1 MRSFTAFAVA
11 VLAVFAVAGWAVAQ
25 APPPAATPAPQ
36 QPPAAAAPAA
46 PPAAPPVAAPAAAP
60 VAALAKGLP
69 TTQPKFLHI
78 VREQVKVGRYAD
90 HSKWEAGWPAAF
102 EKAKDPG
109 YYIALVSV
117 TGPSEALYV
126 MPYASQAGF
135 GEAMAREQ
143 ADPALTAETERLS
156 RGDAEFISDATA
168 IQAVGRP
175 ELSRGEY
182 PDIAMMR
189 FWEITTFRV
198 KPGHG
203 EDFAAAVKTWA
214 AAAGRS
220 ASSNRWRTYEVVA
233 GAPDGTYLMFST
245 VVSFAEFDKAMT
257 DGEVTWKGLT
267 FEERSTLQKAFTEGV
282 VSSTTNRYRLDPVQS
297 YVPAET
303 RQKDPAFWMPK
314 SPEKKP

>member
-1 MRSFTAFAVA
+1 MRKTFLSLTL
-11 VLAVFAVAGWAVAQ
+11 LALVAGGT
-25 APPPAATPAPQ
+25 AT
-36 QPPAAAAPAA
+36 
-46 PPAAPPVAAPAAAP
+46 
-60 VAALAKGLP
+60 ALAQGLP
-69 TTQPKFLHI
+69 TTQPKFLSI
-78 VREQVKVGRYAD
+78 FREQVKVGRSAD

-126 MPYASQAGF
+126 APFASQGAF
-135 GEAMAREQ
+135 GELTAKEE
-143 ADPALTAETERLS
+143 ADPVLTEELERLS
-156 RGDAEFISDATA
+156 RGDAEFVSDVTR

-175 ELSRGEY
+175 ELSHGEY

-203 EDFAAAVKTWA
+203 AEFAAAVKTWA
-214 AAAGRS
+214 AAVGRS
-220 ASSNRWRTYEVVA
+220 PSSIRWRTYEVVA
-233 GAPDGTYLMFST
+233 GVPDGTYLIFST
-245 VVSFAEFDKAMT
+245 VASFAEFDKAIT
-257 DGEVTWKGLT
+257 DGETAWKSLT
-267 FEERSTLQKAFTEGV
+267 FEERSTLQKSFAEGV
-282 VSSTTNRYRLDPVQS
+282 LSSTTNRYRLDPVQS

-314 SPEKKP
+314 SPAKKP

>member
-1 MRSFTAFAVA
+1 MRKTFLSLTL
-11 VLAVFAVAGWAVAQ
+11 LALVAGGT
-25 APPPAATPAPQ
+25 AT
-36 QPPAAAAPAA
+36 
-46 PPAAPPVAAPAAAP
+46 
-60 VAALAKGLP
+60 ALAQGLP
-69 TTQPKFLHI
+69 TTQPKFLSI
-78 VREQVKVGRYAD
+78 FREQVKVGRSAD

-126 MPYASQAGF
+126 APFASQGAF
-135 GEAMAREQ
+135 GELTAKEE
-143 ADPALTAETERLS
+143 ADPVLTEELERLS
-156 RGDAEFISDATA
+156 RGDAEFVSDVTR

-175 ELSRGEY
+175 ELSHGEY

-203 EDFAAAVKTWA
+203 EEFAAAVKTWA
-214 AAAGRS
+214 AAVGRS
-220 ASSNRWRTYEVVA
+220 PSSIRWRTYEVVA
-233 GAPDGTYLMFST
+233 GVPDGTYLIFST
-245 VVSFAEFDKAMT
+245 VASFAEFDKAIT
-257 DGEVTWKGLT
+257 DGETAWKSLT
-267 FEERSTLQKAFTEGV
+267 FEERSTLQKSFAEGV
-282 VSSTTNRYRLDPVQS
+282 LSSTTNRYRLDPVQS

-314 SPEKKP
+314 SPAKKP

>member
-1 MRSFTAFAVA
+1 MRKTFLSLTL
-11 VLAVFAVAGWAVAQ
+11 LALVAGGT
-25 APPPAATPAPQ
+25 AT
-36 QPPAAAAPAA
+36 
-46 PPAAPPVAAPAAAP
+46 
-60 VAALAKGLP
+60 ALAQGLP
-69 TTQPKFLHI
+69 TTQPKFMNI
-78 VREQVKVGRYAD
+78 FREQVKVGRSTD

-102 EKAKDPG
+102 AKAKTPV
-109 YYIALVSV
+109 YYIALVSL
-117 TGPSEALYV
+117 TGPSEAWYV
-126 MPYASQAGF
+126 MPYASQAAYGEEMAR
-135 GEAMAREQ
+135 GEA
-143 ADPALTAETERLS
+143 DPVLTEELDRLS
-156 RGDAEFISDATA
+156 RGDAEFVSDTTA

-175 ELSRGEY
+175 ELSHGEY

-245 VVSFAEFDKAMT
+245 VASFAEFDKAMT

-282 VSSTTNRYRLDPVQS
+282 LSSTTNRYRLDPVQS

>member
-1 MRSFTAFAVA
+1 M
-11 VLAVFAVAGWAVAQ
+11 
-25 APPPAATPAPQ
+25 
-36 QPPAAAAPAA
+36 
-46 PPAAPPVAAPAAAP
+46 
-60 VAALAKGLP
+60 
-69 TTQPKFLHI
+69 HI
-78 VREQVKVGRYAD
+78 FREQVKVGRSAD

-102 EKAKDPG
+102 AKAKTPV
-109 YYIALVSV
+109 YYIALVSL
-117 TGPSEALYV
+117 TGPSEAWYV
-126 MPYASQAGF
+126 MPYASQAAYGEEMAR
-135 GEAMAREQ
+135 GEA
-143 ADPALTAETERLS
+143 DPVLTEELDRLS
-156 RGDAEFISDATA
+156 RGDAEFVSDTTA

-203 EDFAAAVKTWA
+203 EDFAAAVKTYA

-257 DGEVTWKGLT
+257 DGEATWKGLT
-267 FEERSTLQKAFTEGV
+267 FEERSMLQKFFAEGIL
-282 VSSTTNRYRLDPVQS
+282 SSTTNRYRLDPVQS

-303 RQKDPAFWMPK
+303 RKKDPAFWMPK
-314 SPEKKP
+314 SSEKKP